1 MCSRARAEALV
12 LGTQP
17 LGAEGGVIVVVQIL
31 GGLGFGLCV

>member
-31 GGLGFGLCV
+31 GGLGFGFCV